1 MFKFYSIIAFIFFL
15 FLGVYFVLN
24 EKDISLEEAKE
35 VLANNESEFVS
46 IDGMDVHY
54 RREGNGFPIVL
65 VHGTSAILQ
74 TWNGW
79 TEELVKNGYEV
90 IRVDLPA
97 FGLTGAHPEHNY
109 TIPYYVSFL
118 ESFTNALGVDSFHL
132 AGNSL
137 GGLIAWEYAVDH
149 QQKLGKLILVDP
161 AGIKGEKDKK
171 NIFDKIQ
178 QYNFI
183 TKPLKNLAT
192 GYLVNKGMEQ
202 SYYNDEKITNEK
214 FQYYKTA
221 TLREGNRTAFLER
234 MKVEDEPRVDLL
246 GTIETPTLILWGDH
260 DELIPV
266 LYANVFDI
274 AIPNSALVVYP
285 YVGHIPMEEIPEIS
299 VKDMLTF
306 LKE

>member
-1 MFKFYSIIAFIFFL
+1 MEKIGGTFINADAARGGCPQWRAKSCFHQ
-15 FLGVYFVLN
+15 
-24 EKDISLEEAKE
+24 AKE

-46 IDGMDVHY
+46 IHGMDVHY

-109 TIPYYVSFL
+109 TIPYYVSFM

-171 NIFDKIQ
+171 NK
-178 QYNFI
+178 
-183 TKPLKNLAT
+183 KGT
-192 GYLVNKGMEQ
+192 GKGKESSNKEIEFW
-202 SYYNDEKITNEK
+202 S
-214 FQYYKTA
+214 A
-221 TLREGNRTAFLER
+221 VRE
-234 MKVEDEPRVDLL
+234 
-246 GTIETPTLILWGDH
+246 IET
-260 DELIPV
+260 
-266 LYANVFDI
+266 
-274 AIPNSALVVYP
+274 
-285 YVGHIPMEEIPEIS
+285 
-299 VKDMLTF
+299 
-306 LKE
+306 KEGQ